1 MAEVDVVV
9 VNDVVSYHVLDVVL
23 LRDLDVHVLR
33 VLDVGHEIQLDVDD
47 FCLSL
52 LLDVDGLMWSIAA
65 TATAAV

>member
-1 MAEVDVVV
+1 MVEADVGI

-33 VLDVGHEIQLDVDD
+33 VLDVGHELLLDVDV

-52 LLDVDGLMWSIAA
+52 LLLDVDELM
-65 TATAAV
+65 